1 MGRPARF
8 RTEDLVTA
16 AIGLA
21 AEGGPAAV
29 TMAALAR
36 ATGAPSGSLYH
47 RFSGRPALLA
57 AVWTHAVTDFQ
68 AGCRRTL
75 AADPPSAA
83 AEATARHVLSWSR
96 ARPDSARVL
105 LHRPADFDEAHWPE
119 PDRELLRTANA
130 EVGTLLAR
138 LAREL
143 REPEETA
150 EAALERVRLAVVDLP
165 LALVRRH
172 LLQGHGVPAEA
183 EDLAADAARRLLT
196 PRTT

>member
-21 AEGGPAAV
+21 ARGGPSAV

-36 ATGAPSGSLYH
+36 ETGAPSGSLYH

-57 AVWTHAVTDFQ
+57 SVWTHAVADFQ
-68 AGCRRTL
+68 DGCRRAL

-83 AEATARHVLSWSR
+83 AEATARHVLAWSR
-96 ARPDSARVL
+96 ARPDAARVL
-105 LHRPADFDEAHWPE
+105 LHRPADFDEAHWPQG
-119 PDRELLRTANA
+119 DRDLLRAGNA
-130 EVGTLLAR
+130 EIGTLLAR

-143 REPEETA
+143 REPEESV
-150 EAALERVRLAVVDLP
+150 EAALDRVRLAVVDLP

-172 LLQGHGVPAEA
+172 LLQGTGVPAEA
-183 EDLAADAARRLLT
+183 EDLAADASLRLLV
-196 PRTT
+196 PRTR